1 MTTAAAS
8 GTPAAPVTPDFADRT
23 DFENADR
30 GFVAGPSS
38 TTITTDDGRMVWD
51 FTATAFLEGGCP
63 DSVNPSLWR
72 QSQLCA
78 RAGLYRVTDGIYQI
92 RGFDMSNMT
101 LIEGDT
107 GVIVVDPLAS
117 AETAAAGLALYRE
130 QRGDRPVTGALFTH
144 SHLDHFGGV
153 HGVIGRA
160 EQVDGVPLLA
170 PQGFTEHSVTGNVYA
185 GTAGLRRDAYC
196 SGTNLDRGPTG
207 LVGTGLGFTTS
218 TGTPGLLPATIEI
231 TGTGQVETVDGVVF
245 HFQLTPGTEA
255 PSEMNFHLPEHR
267 ALCMAENA
275 THTLHNILS
284 LRGAV
289 VRDARTWS
297 RCLDEAVQL
306 FGSESDVLFASHHW
320 PTWGTERLTAF
331 LSEQCDLY
339 AFLHDQTLRLANQ
352 GRTATEIAEVIELP
366 PGLARSWHARGYY
379 GSVSHN
385 VKAIY
390 QRYLGWYDGHPSSL
404 WEHPPTESARRY
416 VDCMGGV
423 DAVVARAGEYVSDG
437 DLRFAAQLLKHA
449 VFAQPD
455 HTGAKDLL
463 ARTFEQLAQGA
474 ENAIWRNCYLMGAL
488 ELRQGVTGTAPSAGS
503 VPAALSV
510 EQIFDSLAI
519 RINGPEAWD
528 HRATLDWRFT
538 DLDEQYRTSLRNGVL
553 VPTRMDPAEAAVGFE
568 GAPGFEDTPADVT
581 FTLTRPQLLD
591 LLAGKGLDTI
601 AYTGDIGAL
610 RTLVSVLDST
620 DPDFPIVTR

>member
-1 MTTAAAS
+1 MTTSAAS
-8 GTPAAPVTPDFADRT
+8 GTPAAPITPDFADRT

-38 TTITTDDGRMVWD
+38 TAVTTTDGRVVWD
-51 FTATAFLEGGCP
+51 FASTAFLDGDCP
-63 DSVNPSLWR
+63 DTVNPSLWR

-101 LIEGDT
+101 LIEGDA
-107 GVIVVDPLAS
+107 GVIVVDPLVS

-130 QRGDRPVTGALFTH
+130 QRGDRPVTGVLFTH
-144 SHLDHFGGV
+144 SHLDHFGGI

-160 EQVDGVPLLA
+160 EQADGVPLLA
-170 PQGFTEHSVTGNVYA
+170 PQGFLEHSVTENVYA
-185 GTAGLRRDAYC
+185 GTAMLRRGAYY
-196 SGTNLDRGPTG
+196 SGMNLDRGPTG
-207 LVGTGLGFTTS
+207 LVGMGLGFTTS
-218 TGTPGLLPATIEI
+218 TGNPGLLPPTIEI
-231 TGTGQVETVDGVVF
+231 TGTGEVETVDGVVF

-275 THTLHNILS
+275 THNLHNILT

-297 RCLDEAVQL
+297 RSLDEAIQL

-320 PTWGTERLTAF
+320 PIWGTEQLTTF
-331 LSEQCDLY
+331 LTEQCDLY
-339 AFLHDQTLRLANQ
+339 AYLHDQTLRLANQ
-352 GRTATEIAEVIELP
+352 GRTATEIAEAIELP

-404 WEHPPTESARRY
+404 WEHPPAESARRY
-416 VDCMGGV
+416 ADCMGGV
-423 DAVVARAGEYVSDG
+423 DAVVARAEEYVSDG

-455 HTGAKDLL
+455 HTGAKELL
-463 ARTFEQLAQGA
+463 ARTFEQLAHGA
-474 ENAIWRNCYLMGAL
+474 ENATWRNCYLMGAL
-488 ELRQGVTGTAPSAGS
+488 ELREGVTKTALTAAGM
-503 VPAALSV
+503 ADALSV

-528 HRATLDWRFT
+528 HRATLDWHFT

-553 VPTRMDPAEAAVGFE
+553 VPTRKEPADAGVGFE
-568 GAPGFEDTPADVT
+568 GAPGFEGTPADVT
-581 FTLTRPQLLD
+581 FTLTRPQLLH

-601 AYTGDIGAL
+601 EHTGDIGAF
-610 RTLVSVLDST
+610 RTLVSVLDTT
-620 DPDFPIVTR
+620 DPDFPVVTP